1 MSGRSS
7 SRFSSSAY
15 AQHDMTL
22 LQATFQPAFDWLE
35 EDARFRALLERCR
48 IKVRRAAS

>member
-1 MSGRSS
+1 
-7 SRFSSSAY
+7 
-15 AQHDMTL
+15 MTL